1 MRIKIVKGQI
11 VGDTGKVYQKEY
23 TVSTILTLIIKKS
36 VILIWVLVKLDALK
50 LRGIYYENIS
60 CL

>member
-23 TVSTILTLIIKKS
+23 TVSAILTLIIKKS
-36 VILIWVLVKLDALK
+36 VILIGVLVKLDALK

>member
-1 MRIKIVKGQI
+1 MRIKIVKEQI
-11 VGDTGKVYQKEY
+11 AGDTGIVYQKEY
-23 TVSTILTLIIKKS
+23 TVSAILTLIIKKT
-36 VILIWVLVKLDALK
+36 VILIGVQVKLDALK